1 MNYKSLKIYVMN
13 ILGNNSSKLN
23 EVIFE
28 NKNKNYGA
36 YAIRSSYNDSLKKSL
51 IYLCSIV
58 FLLFGSV
65 IISNKMNGVAVNE
78 IPLTFEDPKIDL
90 LVYTTEVDMT
100 PPVLEPHKNVS
111 VATAPKG
118 TIGTTVTDDVIETNA
133 VSLTTLVSGTGSPTA
148 TGVSNIGT
156 ETSTVTTIT
165 IANSLPAVINEP
177 VSIADEMPE
186 FEGGAVGLMR
196 YVGQNITYPELAKI
210 INKEGTVYV
219 SFVVNEL
226 GFVENAKVMRGIGYG
241 CDEEV
246 LRVVSKMP
254 RWKKVGKNGGH
265 PVKVRYNIPVS
276 FRLK

>member
-1 MNYKSLKIYVMN
+1 MN

-28 NKNKNYGA
+28 NRNKNYGA

-51 IYLCSIV
+51 IYLSSIV

-65 IISNKMNGVAVNE
+65 IISNKINGVAVHE

-90 LVYTTEVDMT
+90 LTYTTEVDIT
-100 PPVLEPHKNVS
+100 PPVIEPHKNNA
-111 VATAPKG
+111 VAAAPKG
-118 TIGTTVTDDVIETNA
+118 TIGTTVTDDVIETTPVNMNNP
-133 VSLTTLVSGTGSPTA
+133 VSGTGASTA
-148 TGVSNIGT
+148 TGISNLGT
-156 ETSTVTTIT
+156 ETSTVTTII
-165 IANSLPAVINEP
+165 IANTTPSISTDP

-186 FEGGAVGLMR
+186 FDGGAIGLMR
-196 YVGQNITYPELAKI
+196 YVGQNISYPEMAKI
-210 INKEGTVYV
+210 INKEGIVYV

-226 GFVENAKVMRGIGYG
+226 GYVENAKVMRGIGYG